1 MLICRNV
8 QGYMARESLG
18 TPAISGRIPEKHARS
33 SQRFTFISNF
43 KRLYKNPGKLWET
56 ARKGTQ
62 WENVIAHRRG
72 NQPDTEREGVA
83 NHVCSA
89 ELVVV

>member
-1 MLICRNV
+1 
-8 QGYMARESLG
+8 MARESLG
-18 TPAISGRIPEKHARS
+18 TPAISGRIPEKRARG
-33 SQRFTFISNF
+33 SQRFPFISNF

-56 ARKGTQ
+56 AREGTQ
-62 WENVIAHRRG
+62 WENVIAHRGG
-72 NQPDTEREGVA
+72 NQPDTERGGVA